1 MVSHQCV
8 FSCNNWGDFSLRKF
22 DHNFCIGF
30 FSVYIML
37 QLRFFS
43 LRIFFHIACIDMVSH
58 PCSHIIIED
67 IFFCKKELSH
77 WHHWYGFPKCVS
89 SFGNWGIFYLRKV
102 YHIPCIEMASPSVC
116 SCVKTEGLLSMKK
129 GSLHWLHRYG
139 SVQAEY
145 VSSNGNLSYFS
156 LGTLFVNA
164 FIPVCALI
172 WQLRQFF
179 CEKSLLQ

>member
-89 SFGNWGIFYLRKV
+89 SFGNWGNFYLRKV
-102 YHIPCIEMASPSVC
+102 YHIPCIEMASPQCVFSCENWGPSFYEKRLITLAASLWFCPGWVC
-116 SCVKTEGLLSMKK
+116 VIE
-129 GSLHWLHRYG
+129 W
-139 SVQAEY
+139 
-145 VSSNGNLSYFS
+145 
-156 LGTLFVNA
+156 
-164 FIPVCALI
+164 
-172 WQLRQFF
+172 
-179 CEKSLLQ
+179 